1 MKVLQVGV
9 GEGGSYESEAN
20 LEAELITR
28 GVVVGTMDME
38 AARLGG

>member
-1 MKVLQVGV
+1 MKVLEVGV

-28 GVVVGTMDME
+28 GGLVGTMLIE
-38 AARLGG
+38 AARLG